1 MIYIF
6 LQTVLIVLAWHLLA
20 MDGRI
25 DFYIRK
31 MRNRF
36 IDWRTM
42 PKYDAAKVAVD
53 WKYELVGTDFI
64 KRKLAEAQ
72 AAIDDKQPDDAV
84 FKDVHDRQSEA
95 FNKRMDKIIV
105 DAATPKK
112 KPKAMT
118 APIIPRG
125 YKRHDGGKCP
135 VRKNAR
141 VDYVV
146 NNGNKC
152 NNIQASWIIWDN
164 IIAYRLSKR
173 KGG

>member
-1 MIYIF
+1 MIYLIQF
-6 LQTVLIVLAWHLLA
+6 LLTVLIVLAWHLLA

-84 FKDVHDRQSEA
+84 FPVAKQETQIKQESRQ
-95 FNKRMDKIIV
+95 
-105 DAATPKK
+105 

-118 APIIPRG
+118 APIIPKG
-125 YKRHDGGKCP
+125 FKRHDGSKKIP
-135 VRKNAR
+135 VRKTCF
-141 VDYVV
+141 VDVLLRDRD
-146 NNGNKC
+146 
-152 NNIQASWIIWDN
+152 IIKDVKAGACFWNHIYGDRD

-173 KGG
+173 KGFK